1 MIKTTRRGVLLE
13 GLCWLAEWDHVTQG
27 DRRQLYDFLQLRTH
41 SDIVLFP
48 IGIVLACIY
57 SYPTSHSITGS
68 KLYIERFLFVIL
80 LQGRT
85 LLAISLILLR
95 ILFNA
100 LWNVQRHPVF
110 D

>member
-68 KLYIERFLFVIL
+68 KRVIPRTFFVCYTPTGAYLIGYITHFVED
-80 LQGRT
+80 
-85 LLAISLILLR
+85 S
-95 ILFNA
+95 
-100 LWNVQRHPVF
+100 V
-110 D
+110 